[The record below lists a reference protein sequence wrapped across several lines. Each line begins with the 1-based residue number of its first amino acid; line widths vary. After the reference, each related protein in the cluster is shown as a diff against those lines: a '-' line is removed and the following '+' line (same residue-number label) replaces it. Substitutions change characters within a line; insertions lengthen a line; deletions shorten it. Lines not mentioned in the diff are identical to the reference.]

1 MGEMVAREEIVAA
14 VVAIGLGLVTVLLLS
29 VVSRLID
36 ARRVLKD
43 QRRLL
48 AELTELAFETT
59 IRPDPALS
67 GLESSWAS
75 IEALQSTSATLRTV
89 EDVPEG
95 FVDAGIDVVDEEGRV
110 VGTLAIPVRAN

>member
-1 MGEMVAREEIVAA
+1 MVETVAREEIVAA
-14 VVAIGLGLVTVLLLS
+14 FVAIALGLVGALILS
-29 VVSRLID
+29 LAARLMV

-48 AELTELAFETT
+48 AELAELAFETT
-59 IRPDPALS
+59 IRPNPALS

-75 IEALQSTSATLRTV
+75 IEAIQSTSATLRTV
-89 EDVPEG
+89 DDVPEG

-110 VGTLAIPVRAN
+110 IGTLAIPVRAN

>member
-1 MGEMVAREEIVAA
+1 VEMVAREEIVAA
-14 VVAIGLGLVTVLLLS
+14 VVAIGLGLMTVLLLN
-29 VVSRLID
+29 VVSRLRD

-43 QRRLL
+43 QWRLL

-75 IEALQSTSATLRTV
+75 IEALQSTSTTLRTV

>member
-1 MGEMVAREEIVAA
+1 MVEMVAREEIVAA
-14 VVAIGLGLVTVLLLS
+14 VVAIGLGLVGALILSLAARLTV
-29 VVSRLID
+29 

-48 AELTELAFETT
+48 AELAELAFETT

-67 GLESSWAS
+67 GLESSWKS
-75 IEALQSTSATLRTV
+75 IEAIQSTSATLRTV
-89 EDVPEG
+89 DDVPEG

-110 VGTLAIPVRAN
+110 IGTLAIPVRAN